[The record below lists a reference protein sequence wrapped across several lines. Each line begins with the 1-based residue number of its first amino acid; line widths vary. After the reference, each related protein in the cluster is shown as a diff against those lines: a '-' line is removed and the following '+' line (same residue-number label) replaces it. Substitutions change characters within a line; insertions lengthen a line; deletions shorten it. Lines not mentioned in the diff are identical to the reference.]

1 MRVAIMGN
9 SGSGKS
15 TYAAR
20 LVAQTGAAMLE
31 LDGIVWELGQI
42 AVPRPTEQV
51 HADLAAFLAAH
62 DAWVIE
68 GCDGD
73 LVEAALAARPEL
85 VFLNP
90 GLAACL
96 ANNRRRP
103 WEPHKYDDPA
113 DQERMLPHLL
123 AWVESYYT
131 RDDPRSYAW
140 HRRIFDAYDGPKRE
154 LTGAP

>member
-1 MRVAIMGN
+1 MGN

-20 LVAQTGAAMLE
+20 VVAETGAAMLE
-31 LDGIVWELGQI
+31 LDGIVWEPHEV
-42 AVPRPTEQV
+42 AVARPAEQV
-51 HADLAAFLAAH
+51 RAELAAFVAAH
-62 DAWVIE
+62 DTWVIE

-73 LVEAALAARPEL
+73 LIEAVLASGPEL

-90 GLAACL
+90 GLAACV
-96 ANNRRRP
+96 ANNQRRP
-103 WEPHKYDDPA
+103 YEPHKYDDPA
-113 DQERMLPHLL
+113 DQERMLPYLL

-131 RDDPRSYAW
+131 RDDPRSYVW

-154 LTGAP
+154 QA